1 MPGTLTAFTM
11 RPGANGEQTF
21 ARSAPLYVDARD
33 LAANTNETHTVPAG
47 ADFVIFSAD
56 GDFYAKP
63 NGAAAVPS
71 DVTDG
76 TASEL
81 NPVVWDLSGV
91 TSIGLIASAVRKVT
105 LSFYKGKNA

>member
-1 MPGTLTAFTM
+1 MPGTLTALTM
-11 RPGANGEQTF
+11 RPGANGEPIF

-33 LAANTNETHTVPAG
+33 LAATTNETHTVPAG
-47 ADFVIFSAD
+47 ADYVIFSAD
-56 GDFYAKP
+56 GDFYAKT

-81 NPVVWDLSGV
+81 NPVVWELNGV
-91 TSIGLIASAVRKVT
+91 TSIRFVATAARQRAL
-105 LSFYKGKNA
+105 